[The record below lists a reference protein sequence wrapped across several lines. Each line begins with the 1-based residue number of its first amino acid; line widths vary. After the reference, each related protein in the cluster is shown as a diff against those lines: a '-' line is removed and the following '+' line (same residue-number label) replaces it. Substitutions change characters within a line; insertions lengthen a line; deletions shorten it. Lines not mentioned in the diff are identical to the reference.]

1 MTVGV
6 LRLGIYCNHKKK
18 KVLYIWQQVHL
29 IMYPYFNH
37 RIHFSHNWLLVMTI
51 DRVTDI

>member
-1 MTVGV
+1 MTIGV
-6 LRLGIYCNHKKK
+6 LRLGIYCNHKKN
-18 KVLYIWQQVHL
+18 VLYIWKQVHL

-51 DRVTDI
+51 DKVTDI